1 MINSI
6 TIELSK
12 EGDVDMILFLLFLVL
27 LVLGIVYFVKSKK
40 NNEPNDKAKKTLMA
54 SLVFFVLFVIRCVS
68 VDAFMMLGFVGFL
81 VGIGYF
87 VYCLFKKQPK
97 KKALYM
103 ILAGFLVFA
112 YAGSISD
119 PEPIDSSPEVST
131 TKEVKKKKKV
141 EKVEVA
147 DLSQTDAQACCN
159 ENGFKFSKEEDFSD
173 SVAEGGFISQSPAAG
188 TQLEKGSTVTV
199 HYSKGKEPT
208 MEDKNALA
216 KAEGYSSRMHMSKA
230 AIYNQLTSS
239 YGEGFPPE
247 AAQYAVDHL
256 VADYK
261 KNALEKAK
269 SYQTNMHMSRSA
281 IYDQLTSS
289 YGEQFTAEEAQYAVD
304 NLPQ

>member
-1 MINSI
+1 
-6 TIELSK
+6 
-12 EGDVDMILFLLFLVL
+12 MILFLLFLVL
-27 LVLGIVYFVKSKK
+27 LVLGIVYFIKSKK

-54 SLVFFVLFVIRCVS
+54 SLAFFVLFVIRCVS
-68 VDAFMMLGFVGFL
+68 VDAFMMFGFVGF
-81 VGIGYF
+81 VFGIGYF

-119 PEPIDSSPEVST
+119 PEPIESSPEVST

-141 EKVEVA
+141 EVA
-147 DLSQTDAQACCN
+147 DLSQTDAQAWCN

-199 HYSKGKEPT
+199 HYSKGKEST

-216 KAEGYSSRMHMSKA
+216 KAEGYSSSMHMSKA
-230 AIYNQLTSS
+230 AIYDQLTSS

-261 KNALEKAK
+261 ANALEKAK

>member
-1 MINSI
+1 M
-6 TIELSK
+6 
-12 EGDVDMILFLLFLVL
+12 
-27 LVLGIVYFVKSKK
+27 
-40 NNEPNDKAKKTLMA
+40 
-54 SLVFFVLFVIRCVS
+54 
-68 VDAFMMLGFVGFL
+68 
-81 VGIGYF
+81 
-87 VYCLFKKQPK
+87 
-97 KKALYM
+97 
-103 ILAGFLVFA
+103 
-112 YAGSISD
+112 
-119 PEPIDSSPEVST
+119 
-131 TKEVKKKKKV
+131 
-141 EKVEVA
+141 
-147 DLSQTDAQACCN
+147 SQTDAQAWCN

-230 AIYNQLTSS
+230 AIYDQLTSS

-261 KNALEKAK
+261 ANALEKAK

>member
-1 MINSI
+1 
-6 TIELSK
+6 
-12 EGDVDMILFLLFLVL
+12 MILFLLFLVL
-27 LVLGIVYFVKSKK
+27 LVLGIVYFIKSKK

-54 SLVFFVLFVIRCVS
+54 SLAFFVLFVIRCVS
-68 VDAFMMLGFVGFL
+68 VDAFMMFGFVGFGF
-81 VGIGYF
+81 GIGYF

-119 PEPIDSSPEVST
+119 PEPIESSPEVST

-141 EKVEVA
+141 EVA
-147 DLSQTDAQACCN
+147 DLSQTDAQAWCN

-230 AIYNQLTSS
+230 AIYDQLTSS

-261 KNALEKAK
+261 ANALEKAK

>member
-1 MINSI
+1 
-6 TIELSK
+6 
-12 EGDVDMILFLLFLVL
+12 MILFLLFLVL
-27 LVLGIVYFVKSKK
+27 LVLGIVYFIKSKK

-54 SLVFFVLFVIRCVS
+54 SLAFFVLFVIRCVS
-68 VDAFMMLGFVGFL
+68 VDAFMMFGFVGF
-81 VGIGYF
+81 VFGIGYF

-119 PEPIDSSPEVST
+119 PEPIESSPEVST

-141 EKVEVA
+141 EVA
-147 DLSQTDAQACCN
+147 DLSQTDAQAWCN

-230 AIYNQLTSS
+230 AIYDQLTSS

-261 KNALEKAK
+261 ANALEKAK

>member
-1 MINSI
+1 MLI
-6 TIELSK
+6 
-12 EGDVDMILFLLFLVL
+12 MILFLLFVVL

-68 VDAFMMLGFVGFL
+68 VDAFMMLGFVAFL

-119 PEPIDSSPEVST
+119 PEPIESSSEVST

-147 DLSQTDAQACCN
+147 DLSQTDAQAWCN

-173 SVAEGGFISQSPAAG
+173 SVAEGGFISQSPSAG
-188 TQLEKGSTVTV
+188 TKLEKGSTVTV

-216 KAEGYSSRMHMSKA
+216 AAESYSSTMHMSKA
-230 AIYNQLTSS
+230 RIYEQLTSS
-239 YGEGFPPE
+239 YGEGFSKE

-261 KNALEKAK
+261 KNALETAK
-269 SYQTNMHMSRSA
+269 DYQTTMHMSKAR

-289 YGEQFTAEEAQYAVD
+289 YGEGFTAEEAQYAID

>member
-1 MINSI
+1 
-6 TIELSK
+6 
-12 EGDVDMILFLLFLVL
+12 MILFLLFLVL
-27 LVLGIVYFVKSKK
+27 LVLGIVYFIKSKK
-40 NNEPNDKAKKTLMA
+40 SNEPNDKAKKTLLA

-68 VDAFMMLGFVGFL
+68 VDAFMMLGFLAFVL
-81 VGIGYF
+81 GIGYF

-97 KKALYM
+97 KKALCM

-112 YAGSISD
+112 YASSISN

-131 TKEVKKKKKV
+131 TKKVKKKEV

-147 DLSQTDAQACCN
+147 DLSQTDAQAWCDQ
-159 ENGFKFSKEEDFSD
+159 NGFQLSKEEDFSD
-173 SVAEGGFISQSPAAG
+173 SIAQGGFISQSPQAG
-188 TQLEKGSTVTV
+188 TKLEKGSTVTV

-216 KAEGYSSRMHMSKA
+216 KAEVYSSTMHMSKSR
-230 AIYNQLTSS
+230 IYRQLTSS

-261 KNALEKAK
+261 ANALEKAK
-269 SYQTNMHMSRSA
+269 DYQTTMNMSKSR
-281 IYDQLTSS
+281 IYNQLTSN
-289 YGEQFTAEEAQYAVD
+289 YGEGFTAEEAQYAVD
-304 NLPQ
+304 HLPQ

>member
-1 MINSI
+1 
-6 TIELSK
+6 
-12 EGDVDMILFLLFLVL
+12 MILFLLFLVL
-27 LVLGIVYFVKSKK
+27 LVLGIVYFIKSKK

-54 SLVFFVLFVIRCVS
+54 SLAFFVLFVIRCVS
-68 VDAFMMLGFVGFL
+68 VDAFMMFGFVGF
-81 VGIGYF
+81 VFGIGYF

-112 YAGSISD
+112 YAGSISN
-119 PEPIDSSPEVST
+119 PEPIESSPEVST

-141 EKVEVA
+141 EVA
-147 DLSQTDAQACCN
+147 DLSQTDAQAWCN

-216 KAEGYSSRMHMSKA
+216 KAEGYSSSMHMSKA
-230 AIYNQLTSS
+230 AIYDQLTSS

-261 KNALEKAK
+261 ANALEKAK

>member
-1 MINSI
+1 
-6 TIELSK
+6 
-12 EGDVDMILFLLFLVL
+12 MILFLLFLVL
-27 LVLGIVYFVKSKK
+27 LVLGIVYFIKSKK
-40 NNEPNDKAKKTLMA
+40 SNEPNDKAKKTLLA

-68 VDAFMMLGFVGFL
+68 VDAFMMLGFIAFVL
-81 VGIGYF
+81 GIGYF

-97 KKALYM
+97 KKALCM

-112 YAGSISD
+112 YASSISN

-131 TKEVKKKKKV
+131 TKKVKKKEV

-147 DLSQTDAQACCN
+147 DLSQTDAQAWCDQ
-159 ENGFKFSKEEDFSD
+159 NGFQLSKEEDFSD
-173 SVAEGGFISQSPAAG
+173 SIAQGGFISQSPQAG
-188 TQLEKGSTVTV
+188 TKLEKGSTVTV

-216 KAEGYSSRMHMSKA
+216 KAEVYSSTMHMSKSR
-230 AIYNQLTSS
+230 IYRQLTSS

-261 KNALEKAK
+261 ANALEKAK
-269 SYQTNMHMSRSA
+269 DYQTTMNMSKSQ
-281 IYDQLTSS
+281 IYNQLTSN
-289 YGEQFTAEEAQYAVD
+289 YGEGFTAEEAQYAVD
-304 NLPQ
+304 HLPQ

>member
-1 MINSI
+1 
-6 TIELSK
+6 
-12 EGDVDMILFLLFLVL
+12 MILFLLFLVL
-27 LVLGIVYFVKSKK
+27 LVLGIVYFIKSKK
-40 NNEPNDKAKKTLMA
+40 SNEPNDKAKKTLLA

-68 VDAFMMLGFVGFL
+68 VDAFMMLGFIAFVL
-81 VGIGYF
+81 GIGYF

-97 KKALYM
+97 KKVLCM

-112 YAGSISD
+112 YASSISN

-131 TKEVKKKKKV
+131 TKKVKKKEV

-147 DLSQTDAQACCN
+147 DLSQTDAQAWCDQ
-159 ENGFKFSKEEDFSD
+159 NGFQLSKEEDFSD
-173 SVAEGGFISQSPAAG
+173 SIAQGGFISQSPQAG
-188 TQLEKGSTVTV
+188 TKLEMGSTVTV

-216 KAEGYSSRMHMSKA
+216 KAEVYSSTMHMSKSR
-230 AIYNQLTSS
+230 IYRQLTSS

-261 KNALEKAK
+261 ANALEKAK
-269 SYQTNMHMSRSA
+269 DYQTTMNMSKSR
-281 IYDQLTSS
+281 IYNQLTSN
-289 YGEQFTAEEAQYAVD
+289 YGEGFTAEEAQYAVD
-304 NLPQ
+304 HLPQ

>member
-1 MINSI
+1 
-6 TIELSK
+6 
-12 EGDVDMILFLLFLVL
+12 MILFLLFLVL
-27 LVLGIVYFVKSKK
+27 LVLGIVYFIKSKK
-40 NNEPNDKAKKTLMA
+40 SNEPNDKAKKTLLA

-68 VDAFMMLGFVGFL
+68 VDAFMMLGFIAFVL
-81 VGIGYF
+81 GISYF

-97 KKALYM
+97 KKALCM

-112 YAGSISD
+112 YASSISN

-131 TKEVKKKKKV
+131 TKKVKKKEV

-147 DLSQTDAQACCN
+147 DLSQTDAQAWCDQ
-159 ENGFKFSKEEDFSD
+159 NGFQLSKEEDFSD
-173 SVAEGGFISQSPAAG
+173 SIAQGGFISQSPQAG
-188 TQLEKGSTVTV
+188 TKLEKGSTVTV

-216 KAEGYSSRMHMSKA
+216 KAEVYSSTMHMSKSR
-230 AIYNQLTSS
+230 IYRQLTSS

-261 KNALEKAK
+261 ANALEKAK
-269 SYQTNMHMSRSA
+269 DYQTTMNMSKSR
-281 IYDQLTSS
+281 IYNQLTSN
-289 YGEQFTAEEAQYAVD
+289 YGEGFTAEEAQYAVD
-304 NLPQ
+304 HLPQ

>member
-1 MINSI
+1 MLI
-6 TIELSK
+6 
-12 EGDVDMILFLLFLVL
+12 MILFLLFVVL

-40 NNEPNDKAKKTLMA
+40 NNEPNNKAKKTLMA

-68 VDAFMMLGFVGFL
+68 VDAFMMLGFVAFL

-119 PEPIDSSPEVST
+119 PEPIESSSEVST

-141 EKVEVA
+141 EVA
-147 DLSQTDAQACCN
+147 DLSQTDAQAWCN
-159 ENGFKFSKEEDFSD
+159 ENGFKFSKEDDFSD

-216 KAEGYSSRMHMSKA
+216 KAEVYSSTMHMSKSR
-230 AIYNQLTSS
+230 IYRQLTSS
-239 YGEGFPPE
+239 YGEGFTAE

-261 KNALEKAK
+261 ANALEKAK
-269 SYQTNMHMSRSA
+269 DYQTSMNMSKSR
-281 IYDQLTSS
+281 IYNQLTSS
-289 YGEQFTAEEAQYAVD
+289 YGEGFTAEEAQYAID

>member
-1 MINSI
+1 
-6 TIELSK
+6 
-12 EGDVDMILFLLFLVL
+12 MILFLLFLVL
-27 LVLGIVYFVKSKK
+27 LVLGIVYFIKSKK

-54 SLVFFVLFVIRCVS
+54 SLAFFVLFVIRCVS
-68 VDAFMMLGFVGFL
+68 VDAFMMFGFVGF
-81 VGIGYF
+81 VFGICYF

-119 PEPIDSSPEVST
+119 PEPIESSPEVST

-141 EKVEVA
+141 AVA
-147 DLSQTDAQACCN
+147 DLSQTDAQAWCN

-230 AIYNQLTSS
+230 AIYDQLTSS

-261 KNALEKAK
+261 ANALEKAK

>member
-1 MINSI
+1 
-6 TIELSK
+6 
-12 EGDVDMILFLLFLVL
+12 MILFLLFLVL
-27 LVLGIVYFVKSKK
+27 LVLGIVYFIKSKK

-54 SLVFFVLFVIRCVS
+54 SLAFFVLFVIRCVS
-68 VDAFMMLGFVGFL
+68 VDAFMMFGFVGF
-81 VGIGYF
+81 VFGIGYF

-112 YAGSISD
+112 YAGSNSD
-119 PEPIDSSPEVST
+119 PEPIESSPEVST

-141 EKVEVA
+141 EVA
-147 DLSQTDAQACCN
+147 DLSQTDAQAWCN

-230 AIYNQLTSS
+230 AIYDQLTSS

-261 KNALEKAK
+261 ANALEKAK

>member
-1 MINSI
+1 
-6 TIELSK
+6 
-12 EGDVDMILFLLFLVL
+12 MILFLLFVVL

-68 VDAFMMLGFVGFL
+68 VDAFAMLGSIVFL
-81 VGIGYF
+81 VGIVYL
-87 VYCLFKKQPK
+87 VYCLFKKEPK
-97 KKALYM
+97 KKALCM
-103 ILAGFLVFA
+103 ILASFFIVG
-112 YAGSISD
+112 YAGCISD
-119 PEPIDSSPEVST
+119 SKPTESSPKVAT
-131 TKEVKKKKKV
+131 TEKVKKV

-147 DLSQTDAQACCN
+147 DLSGTDAQAWCDQ
-159 ENGFKFSKEEDFSD
+159 NGFKLSREEDFSD
-173 SVAEGGFISQSPAAG
+173 SVAEGGFISQSPQAG

-199 HYSKGKEPT
+199 HFSKGKELT

-216 KAEGYSSRMHMSKA
+216 KAESYSSIMHMSKA
-230 AIYNQLTSS
+230 AIYDQLTSS
-239 YGEGFPPE
+239 YGEGFPAE
-247 AAQYAVDHL
+247 SAQYAVDHL

-269 SYQTNMHMSRSA
+269 DYQTNMHMSRSA

-289 YGEQFTAEEAQYAVD
+289 YGEKFTAEEAQYAVD

>member
-1 MINSI
+1 
-6 TIELSK
+6 
-12 EGDVDMILFLLFLVL
+12 MILFLLFVVL

-68 VDAFMMLGFVGFL
+68 VDAFAMLGSIVFL
-81 VGIGYF
+81 VGIVYL

-97 KKALYM
+97 KKALCM
-103 ILAGFLVFA
+103 ILAGFFIVG
-112 YAGSISD
+112 YAGCISD
-119 PEPIDSSPEVST
+119 SKPIDSSPKVAT
-131 TKEVKKKKKV
+131 TEKVKKV

-147 DLSQTDAQACCN
+147 DLSGTDAQAWCDQ
-159 ENGFKFSKEEDFSD
+159 NGFKLSREEDFSD
-173 SVAEGGFISQSPAAG
+173 SVAEGGFISQSPQAG

-199 HYSKGKEPT
+199 HFSKGKEPT
-208 MEDKNALA
+208 MEDRNALA
-216 KAEGYSSRMHMSKA
+216 KAESYSSIMHMSKA
-230 AIYNQLTSS
+230 AIYDQLTSS
-239 YGEGFPPE
+239 YGEGFPAE
-247 AAQYAVDHL
+247 SAQYAVDHL

-269 SYQTNMHMSRSA
+269 DYQTNMHMSRSA

-289 YGEQFTAEEAQYAVD
+289 YGEKFTAEEAQYAVD

>member
-1 MINSI
+1 
-6 TIELSK
+6 
-12 EGDVDMILFLLFLVL
+12 MILFLLFLVL
-27 LVLGIVYFVKSKK
+27 LVLGIVYFIKSKK
-40 NNEPNDKAKKTLMA
+40 SNEPNDKAKKTLLA

-68 VDAFMMLGFVGFL
+68 VDAFMMLGFIAFVL
-81 VGIGYF
+81 GIGYF

-97 KKALYM
+97 KKALCM

-112 YAGSISD
+112 YASSISN

-131 TKEVKKKKKV
+131 TKKVKKKEV

-147 DLSQTDAQACCN
+147 DLSQTDAQAWCDQ
-159 ENGFKFSKEEDFSD
+159 NGFQLSKEEEDFSD
-173 SVAEGGFISQSPAAG
+173 SIAQGGFISQSPQAG
-188 TQLEKGSTVTV
+188 TKLEKGSTVTV

-216 KAEGYSSRMHMSKA
+216 KAEVYSSTMHMSKSR
-230 AIYNQLTSS
+230 IYRQLTSS

-261 KNALEKAK
+261 ANALEKAK
-269 SYQTNMHMSRSA
+269 DYQTTMNMSKSR
-281 IYDQLTSS
+281 IYNQLTSN
-289 YGEQFTAEEAQYAVD
+289 YGEGFTAEEAQYAVD
-304 NLPQ
+304 HLPQ

>member
-1 MINSI
+1 
-6 TIELSK
+6 
-12 EGDVDMILFLLFLVL
+12 
-27 LVLGIVYFVKSKK
+27 
-40 NNEPNDKAKKTLMA
+40 MA
-54 SLVFFVLFVIRCVS
+54 SLAFFVLFVIRCVS
-68 VDAFMMLGFVGFL
+68 VDAFMMFGFVGF
-81 VGIGYF
+81 VFGIGYF

-119 PEPIDSSPEVST
+119 PEPIESSPEVST

-147 DLSQTDAQACCN
+147 DLSQTDAQAWCN

-188 TQLEKGSTVTV
+188 TQLEKGSIVTV

-230 AIYNQLTSS
+230 AIYDQLTSS

-261 KNALEKAK
+261 ANALEKAK

-289 YGEQFTAEEAQYAVD
+289 YGEQFTAEEAQYAID

>member
-1 MINSI
+1 
-6 TIELSK
+6 
-12 EGDVDMILFLLFLVL
+12 MILFLLFLVL
-27 LVLGIVYFVKSKK
+27 LVLGIVYFIKSKK

-54 SLVFFVLFVIRCVS
+54 SLAFFVLFVIRCVS
-68 VDAFMMLGFVGFL
+68 VDAFMMFGFVGF
-81 VGIGYF
+81 VFGICYF

-119 PEPIDSSPEVST
+119 PEPIESSPEVST

-141 EKVEVA
+141 EVA
-147 DLSQTDAQACCN
+147 DLSQTDAQAWCN

-230 AIYNQLTSS
+230 AIYDQLTSS

-261 KNALEKAK
+261 ANALEKAK

>member
-1 MINSI
+1 
-6 TIELSK
+6 
-12 EGDVDMILFLLFLVL
+12 MILFLLFLVL
-27 LVLGIVYFVKSKK
+27 LVLGIVYFIKSKK
-40 NNEPNDKAKKTLMA
+40 SNEPNDKAKKTLLA

-68 VDAFMMLGFVGFL
+68 VDAFMMLGFIAFVL
-81 VGIGYF
+81 GIGYF

-97 KKALYM
+97 KKALCM

-112 YAGSISD
+112 YASSISN

-131 TKEVKKKKKV
+131 TKKVKKKEV

-147 DLSQTDAQACCN
+147 DLSQTDAQAWCDQ
-159 ENGFKFSKEEDFSD
+159 NGFQLSKEEDFSD
-173 SVAEGGFISQSPAAG
+173 SIAQGGFISQSPQAG
-188 TQLEKGSTVTV
+188 TKLEKGSTVTV

-216 KAEGYSSRMHMSKA
+216 KAEVYSSTMHMSKSR
-230 AIYNQLTSS
+230 IYRQVTSS

-261 KNALEKAK
+261 ANALEKAK
-269 SYQTNMHMSRSA
+269 DYQTTMNMSKSR
-281 IYDQLTSS
+281 IYNQLTSN
-289 YGEQFTAEEAQYAVD
+289 YGEGFTAEEAQYAVD
-304 NLPQ
+304 HLPQ

>member
-1 MINSI
+1 
-6 TIELSK
+6 
-12 EGDVDMILFLLFLVL
+12 MILFLLFLVL
-27 LVLGIVYFVKSKK
+27 LVLGIVYFIKSKK
-40 NNEPNDKAKKTLMA
+40 SNEPNDKAKKTLLA

-68 VDAFMMLGFVGFL
+68 VDAFMMLGFIAFVL
-81 VGIGYF
+81 GIGYF

-97 KKALYM
+97 KKALCM

-112 YAGSISD
+112 YASSISN

-131 TKEVKKKKKV
+131 TKKVKKKEV

-147 DLSQTDAQACCN
+147 DLSQTDAQAWCDQ
-159 ENGFKFSKEEDFSD
+159 NGFQLSKEEDFSD
-173 SVAEGGFISQSPAAG
+173 SIAQGGFISQSPQAG

-216 KAEGYSSRMHMSKA
+216 KAEVYSSTMHMSKSR
-230 AIYNQLTSS
+230 IYRQLTSS

-261 KNALEKAK
+261 ANALEKAK
-269 SYQTNMHMSRSA
+269 DYQTTMNMSKSR
-281 IYDQLTSS
+281 IYNQLTSN
-289 YGEQFTAEEAQYAVD
+289 YGEGFTAEEAQYAVD
-304 NLPQ
+304 HLPQ

>member
-1 MINSI
+1 MLI
-6 TIELSK
+6 
-12 EGDVDMILFLLFLVL
+12 MILFLLFVVL
-27 LVLGIVYFVKSKK
+27 FVLGIVYFIKSKK

-68 VDAFMMLGFVGFL
+68 VDAFMMLGFVAFL

-119 PEPIDSSPEVST
+119 PEPIESSPEVST
-131 TKEVKKKKKV
+131 TKQVKKEKKV
-141 EKVEVA
+141 EKVEVG
-147 DLSQTDAQACCN
+147 DLSQTDAKAWCD
-159 ENGFKFSKEEDFSD
+159 ENGFEFSREEDFSD

-188 TQLEKGSTVTV
+188 TKLEKGSTVTV

-216 KAEGYSSRMHMSKA
+216 KAEVYSSTMHMFKSR
-230 AIYNQLTSS
+230 IYRQLTSS
-239 YGEGFPPE
+239 YGEGFTAE

-261 KNALEKAK
+261 ANALEKAK
-269 SYQTNMHMSRSA
+269 DYQTTMNMSKSR
-281 IYDQLTSS
+281 IYNQLTSN
-289 YGEQFTAEEAQYAVD
+289 YGEGFTAEEAQYAID

>member
-1 MINSI
+1 MLI
-6 TIELSK
+6 
-12 EGDVDMILFLLFLVL
+12 MILFLLFLVL

-54 SLVFFVLFVIRCVS
+54 SLAFFVLFVIRCVS
-68 VDAFMMLGFVGFL
+68 VDAFMMFGFVGF
-81 VGIGYF
+81 VFGIGYF

-119 PEPIDSSPEVST
+119 PEPIESSPEVST

-141 EKVEVA
+141 EVA
-147 DLSQTDAQACCN
+147 DLSQTDAQAWCN

-230 AIYNQLTSS
+230 AIYDQLTSS

-261 KNALEKAK
+261 ANALEKAK

>member
-1 MINSI
+1 MLI
-6 TIELSK
+6 
-12 EGDVDMILFLLFLVL
+12 MILFLLFLVL

-54 SLVFFVLFVIRCVS
+54 SLAFFVLFVIRCVS
-68 VDAFMMLGFVGFL
+68 VDAFMMFGFVGF
-81 VGIGYF
+81 VFGIGYF

-119 PEPIDSSPEVST
+119 PEPIESSPEVST

-141 EKVEVA
+141 EVA
-147 DLSQTDAQACCN
+147 DLSQTDAQAWCN

-230 AIYNQLTSS
+230 AIYDQLTSS

-261 KNALEKAK
+261 ANALEKAK

-289 YGEQFTAEEAQYAVD
+289 YGEQFTAEEAQYAID

>member
-1 MINSI
+1 
-6 TIELSK
+6 
-12 EGDVDMILFLLFLVL
+12 MILFLLFLVL

-147 DLSQTDAQACCN
+147 DLSQTDAQAWCN
-159 ENGFKFSKEEDFSD
+159 ENSFKFSKEEDFSD

-230 AIYNQLTSS
+230 AIYDQLTSS

-261 KNALEKAK
+261 ANALEKAK